1 MERRLGRGLGSLI
14 GPTEASITPE
24 FSRDIELARIRP
36 NPRQPRRTFDEA
48 ALSELAMSL
57 REHGVLQPVVVR
69 ETSSGFELISG
80 ERRWRAAKL
89 AGLTRIPVTIR
100 KDVSDAEMLELALV
114 ENVQRQDLD
123 PIERAR
129 GFQAIVEALGI
140 TQDEVARKVGLQ
152 RASVA
157 NHLRLLDL
165 PAPVQDA
172 VSRGLLS
179 FGHARAILG
188 IEGSLPRIAAMER
201 AVREGLSVR
210 QLEDLARREAAKPGS
225 KTRGS
230 TPLKPHVG
238 PQVAWIGELEGRL
251 REALGTKVSIRNGRG
266 YRGQIVIEYFDRSSL
281 ERLCAKLAPGR
292 PLP

>member
-1 MERRLGRGLGSLI
+1 MVERRLGRGLGSLI
-14 GPTEASITPE
+14 APAESPTTVESPAEI
-24 FSRDIELARIRP
+24 DLARIHP
-36 NPRQPRRTFDEA
+36 NPKQPRRTFDET
-48 ALSELAMSL
+48 ALSELATSL

-69 ETSSGFELISG
+69 ETATGFELIAG

-89 AGLTRIPVTIR
+89 AGLTRIPATIR
-100 KDVSDAEMLELALV
+100 KSVSDHDMLELALV

-123 PIERAR
+123 PMERAR
-129 GFQAIVEALGI
+129 GFRAMVDQLGI

-188 IEGSLPRIAAMER
+188 LESAVARIAAMER

-210 QLEDLARREAAKPGS
+210 QIEEL
-225 KTRGS
+225 TRKGGAS
-230 TPLKPHVG
+230 IASPTRPESLKPHT
-238 PQVAWIGELEGRL
+238 AWIGELETRL
-251 REALGTKVSIRNGRG
+251 REALGTKVTIRNGRR
-266 YRGQIVIEYFDRSSL
+266 YRGQIVLEYFDRAGL
-281 ERLCAKLAPGR
+281 DRLCATLAPGR
-292 PLP
+292 PIT

>member
-1 MERRLGRGLGSLI
+1 MVERRLGRGLGSLI
-14 GPTEASITPE
+14 APAEASTT
-24 FSRDIELARIRP
+24 IESSAEIDLARIHP
-36 NPRQPRRTFDEA
+36 NPKQPRRSFDET
-48 ALSELAMSL
+48 ALSELATSL

-69 ETSSGFELISG
+69 ETEKGFELIAG

-89 AGLTRIPVTIR
+89 AGLSRIPATI
-100 KDVSDAEMLELALV
+100 KKNVSDHEMLELALV

-129 GFQAIVEALGI
+129 GFRAMIDQLEI

-152 RASVA
+152 RTSVA

-188 IEGSLPRIAAMER
+188 IDSAVGRISAMER
-201 AVREGLSVR
+201 TVREGLSVR
-210 QLEDLARREAAKPGS
+210 QIEEWTRKSAASGDVP
-225 KTRGS
+225 TRTAS
-230 TPLKPHVG
+230 LKPQAAWVG
-238 PQVAWIGELEGRL
+238 DLEARL
-251 REALGTKVSIRNGRG
+251 REALGTKVSIRNGRR
-266 YRGQIVIEYFDRSSL
+266 YRGQIVLEYFDRAGL
-281 ERLCAKLAPGR
+281 DRLCAKLAPGR
-292 PLP
+292 PIS

>member
-14 GPTEASITPE
+14 GPTDDSSTQESPG
-24 FSRDIELARIRP
+24 ELDLGLIRP
-36 NPRQPRRTFDEA
+36 NPKQPRRTFDEA
-48 ALSELAMSL
+48 ALSELALSL
-57 REHGVLQPVVVR
+57 REHGVLQPIVVR
-69 ETSSGFELISG
+69 QAATGYELISG

-89 AGLTRIPVTIR
+89 AGLSRIPATIR
-100 KDVSDAEMLELALV
+100 KNVTDAEMLELALV

-129 GFQAIVEALGI
+129 GFRAIVDNLGI

-165 PAPVQDA
+165 PLPVQEA

-188 IEGSLPRIAAMER
+188 IEHALGRIAAMER

-210 QLEDLARREAAKPGS
+210 QIEELARKSAGSASTKPGPS
-225 KTRGS
+225 GT
-230 TPLKPHVG
+230 LKPHPAWVG
-238 PQVAWIGELEGRL
+238 EVEARL
-251 REALGTKVSIRNGRG
+251 REELGTKVAIRNGRG
-266 YRGQIVIEYFDRSSL
+266 YRGQIVIEYFDRAGL
-281 ERLCAKLAPGR
+281 DRLCAKLAPFR
-292 PLP
+292 PID